1 MDSITDTI
9 ERQQSV
15 IKTTQKTLVDYSGS
29 IKKQFGRNL
38 VDSITSSMTKVQA
51 SMTAQGF
58 QKWGGKDLLNKA
70 EQIKTLGQ
78 SSNYSITKIKALAS
92 EYQNWLNTARQNVK
106 IGQNINQINTELQQL
121 QNQMKMASQ
130 EADRFL
136 NGVRQYASIQTFVN
150 IAVGASQAI
159 TGISNLINLTKVWQN
174 DTISAGE
181 KIKQTFTNIG
191 MSIPLIIS
199 GVSSVVKNFKGLTS
213 AIQLAT
219 LSRQIDVTALK
230 EQIIQQQIQAGVSY
244 EQAAATATKTIAQKT
259 HAITLHEVALAYK
272 DVIISAMPYIA
283 LAAGIAVAVYS

>member
-1 MDSITDTI
+1 
-9 ERQQSV
+9 
-15 IKTTQKTLVDYSGS
+15 
-29 IKKQFGRNL
+29 
-38 VDSITSSMTKVQA
+38 
-51 SMTAQGF
+51 
-58 QKWGGKDLLNKA
+58 
-70 EQIKTLGQ
+70 
-78 SSNYSITKIKALAS
+78 
-92 EYQNWLNTARQNVK
+92 
-106 IGQNINQINTELQQL
+106 
-121 QNQMKMASQ
+121 MKMASQ

-150 IAVGASQAI
+150 IAVGASQAV

-230 EQIIQQQIQAGVSY
+230 EQIIQ
-244 EQAAATATKTIAQKT
+244 
-259 HAITLHEVALAYK
+259 
-272 DVIISAMPYIA
+272 
-283 LAAGIAVAVYS
+283 